1 MNKIETPEDRQ
12 IMTSHRL
19 AGLLLSQT
27 VRIYPSGSKE
37 VLPAYSIESAEEL
50 IDSCFAALRAD
61 ERQKAAERAREYLKT
76 NNAYNGLYAAILAE
90 PEPDVELLPDAEYG
104 FVARYKSLTADG
116 KTKDEAMQKL
126 ARVILAAFDLDSK
139 WVPTAMLEEAYT
151 RGYQDA
157 FGNVKDMDYDTLAAK
172 YGYHVE

>member
-61 ERQKAAERAREYLKT
+61 EWQKAAGWMSVKERLPESGKFVLAHFIRKNQAGEYPT
-76 NNAYNGLYAAILAE
+76 TIRAFYAAPRDIEQSDDDDFGEYDEFSDKYFLPE
-90 PEPDVELLPDAEYG
+90 GWYECNEEEEVHYFVHENITHWMPLPEP
-104 FVARYKSLTADG
+104 
-116 KTKDEAMQKL
+116 
-126 ARVILAAFDLDSK
+126 
-139 WVPTAMLEEAYT
+139 PTPIKE
-151 RGYQDA
+151 
-157 FGNVKDMDYDTLAAK
+157 VK
-172 YGYHVE
+172 